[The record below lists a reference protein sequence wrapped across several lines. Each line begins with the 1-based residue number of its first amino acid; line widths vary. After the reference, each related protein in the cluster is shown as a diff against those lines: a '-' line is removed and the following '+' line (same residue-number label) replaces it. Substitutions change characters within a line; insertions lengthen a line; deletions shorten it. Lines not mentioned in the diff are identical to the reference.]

1 MANIIPAILSDNI
14 DEVNKQLKQLTGL
27 VQWAQI
33 DLMDQHFVD
42 NISIKPE
49 ELKQIKTDI
58 NLEAHLM
65 VDQPEQWL
73 EHFDKD
79 SFKRVY
85 FHIEAVTEPEELI
98 KKIKNHRFGPG
109 LALNMET
116 PITKAE
122 PFVEMVSGVLFM
134 AIVPGWQGQSFQET
148 VLDKVRQFRKKYPQK
163 TIAIDGGI
171 NELNIQA
178 VVEAGVDNIS
188 VGSAIFSRGEVKNNI
203 EKLKNLTV

>member
-1 MANIIPAILSDNI
+1 MANIIPAILESDI
-14 DEVNKQLKQLTGL
+14 KEVQNKLNQLTGL
-27 VQWAQI
+27 VEWAQI
-33 DLMDQHFVD
+33 DLMDDHFVD

-65 VDQPEQWL
+65 VNEPEQWL
-73 EHFDKD
+73 GHFNKD
-79 SFKRVY
+79 IFKRIY
-85 FHIEAVTEPEELI
+85 FHIEAVSEPTELI
-98 KKIKNHRFGPG
+98 EKIKNQGFESG

-116 PITKAE
+116 PVTKAE
-122 PFVEMVSGVLFM
+122 PFIEIVSSVLFM

-148 VLDKVRQFRKKYPQK
+148 VLDKIKQFRKKYPKK
-163 TIAIDGGI
+163 TIAIDGGV

>member
-1 MANIIPAILSDNI
+1 MANIVPAILESDI
-14 DEVNKQLKQLTGL
+14 KEVQNKLNQLTGL
-27 VQWAQI
+27 VEWVQI
-33 DLMDQHFVD
+33 DLMDDHFVD

-65 VDQPEQWL
+65 VDEPEQWL
-73 EHFDKD
+73 GHFNKNF
-79 SFKRVY
+79 FKRIY
-85 FHIEAVTEPEELI
+85 FHIEAVPDPVELI
-98 KKIKNHRFGPG
+98 KKIKEQGFEVG

-122 PFVEMVSGVLFM
+122 PFVEMVSSVLFM

-148 VLDKVRQFRKKYPQK
+148 VLDKVKQFRKNHPKK

-178 VVEAGVDNIS
+178 VVEAGVGNVSI
-188 VGSAIFSRGEVKNNI
+188 GSAIFAQGEVKNNI
-203 EKLKNLTV
+203 EKLKSLTV